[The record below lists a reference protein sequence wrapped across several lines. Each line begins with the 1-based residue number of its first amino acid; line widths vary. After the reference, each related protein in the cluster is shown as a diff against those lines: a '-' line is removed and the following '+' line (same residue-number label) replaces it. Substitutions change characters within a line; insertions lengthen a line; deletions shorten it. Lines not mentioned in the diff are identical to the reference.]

1 MAEENNPNSQHQK
14 ELPLT
19 TQVEAILFVAP
30 EPISPYQIG
39 TILDQTPHTI
49 ENILEELNDHYR
61 GRGIRLQ
68 YHDNKVQ
75 LTSAPEAA
83 EVIEHFLNVESTTTL
98 SQAALETLSIIA
110 YQQPITRPQI
120 DAIRGVN
127 SDGVLRTLLSRGL
140 VEDVG
145 RAEGPG
151 HPILYSTSS
160 EFLRYFGLTS
170 FEELPPLDIEEF
182 IEENEEE
189 LVDPQVLKD

>member
-1 MAEENNPNSQHQK
+1 MAEENKTNSPPEK
-14 ELPLT
+14 GLPLT
-19 TQVEAILFVAP
+19 AQVEAILFVAP

-39 TILDQTPHTI
+39 TILEQTPHTI
-49 ENILEELNDHYR
+49 ENVLEELANHYR

-68 YHDNKVQ
+68 YHDNRVQ

-83 EVIEHFLNVESTTTL
+83 EVIEHFLNIESTTTL

-145 RAEGPG
+145 RTEGPG
-151 HPILYSTSS
+151 RPILYSASS

-170 FEELPPLDIEEF
+170 FDELPPLEIEEF
-182 IEENEEE
+182 IEDHEEE
-189 LVDPQVLKD
+189 LVDLQVLKD